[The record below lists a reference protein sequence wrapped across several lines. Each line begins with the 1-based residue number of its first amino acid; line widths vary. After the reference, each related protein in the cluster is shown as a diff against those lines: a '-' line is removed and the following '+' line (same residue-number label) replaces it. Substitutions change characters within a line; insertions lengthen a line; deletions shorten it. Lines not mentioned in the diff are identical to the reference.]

1 MADISVRVEK
11 RFLLGKIV
19 ILRKAKAG
27 AVEMLK
33 EGAMLFHDRTVEDLR
48 EQEELEHEQSDYAYS
63 SSDSK
68 TDN

>member
-1 MADISVRVEK
+1 
-11 RFLLGKIV
+11 
-19 ILRKAKAG
+19 
-27 AVEMLK
+27 MLK

>member
-1 MADISVRVEK
+1 
-11 RFLLGKIV
+11 
-19 ILRKAKAG
+19 
-27 AVEMLK
+27 MLK

-48 EQEELEHEQSDYAYS
+48 EQEELEYEQSDYAYS

>member
-1 MADISVRVEK
+1 
-11 RFLLGKIV
+11 
-19 ILRKAKAG
+19 
-27 AVEMLK
+27 MLK

-48 EQEELEHEQSDYAYS
+48 EQEGLEYEQSDYAYS